1 VTVHPRTEA
10 RTVVQTIVSLVWN
23 LTTEDVFLSR
33 MIVLELRD
41 LLHAL
46 EDVEL
51 IDSTLAKLSDVCDEL
66 RVWITLSAARFFE
79 YF

>member
-1 VTVHPRTEA
+1 
-10 RTVVQTIVSLVWN
+10 VSLVWN
-23 LTTEDVFLSR
+23 LTTEDVLLGW

-51 IDSTLAKLSDVCDEL
+51 IDSTLAELRDISDEL
-66 RVWITLSAARFFE
+66 RVRITARIARLLE
-79 YF
+79 HLETILMLEDGVEVT